1 MISGQEDK
9 PSLDDLAHHGIKG
22 MHWGVRKAGTAPAAK
37 ISRKQN
43 RQMNKAAANEFYTKK
58 MHTLLAEGQKHG
70 DKVLVA
76 TVLPG
81 QTSRT
86 VITGKALVKHL
97 AAGGALNIQAT
108 EVYAKFDAKNKAY
121 VTNDKPIG
129 NYKKQNFR
137 KP

>member
-9 PSLDDLAHHGIKG
+9 PSLDDLAHHGVKG

-43 RQMNKAAANEFYTKK
+43 RQMNKEAANEFYAKK
-58 MHTLLAEGQKHG
+58 AHDLYAQGKKYG

-81 QTSRT
+81 ATSKSI
-86 VITGKALVKHL
+86 ITGKELVGHL
-97 AAGGALNIQAT
+97 EAGGALNVKAT
-108 EVYAKFDAKNKAY
+108 EVYAKLDSKRGGY
-121 VTNDKPIG
+121 VMNDKPVG
-129 NYKKQNFR
+129 GYKKQNFR